1 MSGDKTVMRAWT
13 RAQSRMG
20 RVRALPVVAA
30 GLLSGLTAVGQAW
43 CMAAI
48 LASVL
53 VGPGGGRG
61 AGTWLA
67 ALAVLAVLRGLLA
80 VAGDVAAAGA
90 GRAARRRLRTDA
102 LAAILRGGPALLR
115 RQHSAELTA
124 LAVDRIEAL
133 DGFFA
138 RWVPASILWIA
149 VPGLIAVLAA
159 LVQPGSAAIMA
170 VCGLAVPVG
179 QALFGIGAA
188 MASRNQFLAMTR
200 LQARFLDRVR
210 GIATIVLLNRT
221 DDEAARLAA
230 AADELR
236 RRTMKV
242 LRVAFLSSASID
254 CAMVAALILIVLHD
268 GGTVLALHRAGA
280 ASPALAG
287 SAMRGLFV
295 LLLVPEFFAP
305 LRGLA
310 LAYQDRAHAAG
321 AASAMAD
328 LPAGPDKPAAAQTA
342 GRPDM
347 QATIPQRTAGGVELR
362 FCDVT
367 FAWDPARGAVL
378 RNLSFEVRPGET
390 LILVGPSGSGKSTI
404 IEMILGFIAPDQ
416 GRVLIGGADIAGLPP
431 AALSGLISWIGQRP
445 VLFAGTLR
453 ENILFARPDATED
466 AVMDAVRAAAID
478 RFMPGLPDGLDTR
491 IGEGGFGLSGGQAQR
506 VAIAR
511 AYLKNAPLLLLDEPT
526 AHLDP
531 ATEADIF
538 ASLRA
543 LAQGRTVILSTHS
556 AAARALP
563 GACLDLGARQNPGQ
577 DATISE
583 EPAHAG

>member
-328 LPAGPDKPAAAQTA
+328 LPAGPDKLAAAQTA

-577 DATISE
+577 DATIFE

>member
-53 VGPGGGRG
+53 VGSGGGRG
-61 AGTWLA
+61 AGMWLA

-328 LPAGPDKPAAAQTA
+328 LPAGPDGLAAAQTA

-347 QATIPQRTAGGVELR
+347 QAPIRQRTAGGVELR

-453 ENILFARPDATED
+453 ENILFARPEATED

-563 GACLDLGARQNPGQ
+563 GACLDLGARQSPGQ

>member
-1 MSGDKTVMRAWT
+1 
-13 RAQSRMG
+13 
-20 RVRALPVVAA
+20 
-30 GLLSGLTAVGQAW
+30 
-43 CMAAI
+43 
-48 LASVL
+48 
-53 VGPGGGRG
+53 
-61 AGTWLA
+61 
-67 ALAVLAVLRGLLA
+67 
-80 VAGDVAAAGA
+80 
-90 GRAARRRLRTDA
+90 
-102 LAAILRGGPALLR
+102 
-115 RQHSAELTA
+115 
-124 LAVDRIEAL
+124 
-133 DGFFA
+133 
-138 RWVPASILWIA
+138 
-149 VPGLIAVLAA
+149 
-159 LVQPGSAAIMA
+159 
-170 VCGLAVPVG
+170 
-179 QALFGIGAA
+179 
-188 MASRNQFLAMTR
+188 
-200 LQARFLDRVR
+200 
-210 GIATIVLLNRT
+210 
-221 DDEAARLAA
+221 
-230 AADELR
+230 
-236 RRTMKV
+236 
-242 LRVAFLSSASID
+242 
-254 CAMVAALILIVLHD
+254 
-268 GGTVLALHRAGA
+268 
-280 ASPALAG
+280 
-287 SAMRGLFV
+287 
-295 LLLVPEFFAP
+295 
-305 LRGLA
+305 
-310 LAYQDRAHAAG
+310 
-321 AASAMAD
+321 
-328 LPAGPDKPAAAQTA
+328 GPDGLAAAQTA

-347 QATIPQRTAGGVELR
+347 PAPIPQRTAGGVELC